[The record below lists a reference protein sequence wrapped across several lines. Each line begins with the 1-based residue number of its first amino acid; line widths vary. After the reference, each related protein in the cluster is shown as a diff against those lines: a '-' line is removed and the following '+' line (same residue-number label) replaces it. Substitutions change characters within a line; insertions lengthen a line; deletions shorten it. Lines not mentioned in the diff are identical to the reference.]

1 MVKGMNLRKFMAFM
15 LLLFIYSGVGSAYA
29 EELPDFLLLK
39 ESPSLRP
46 LGDTIRAG
54 EPFVGE
60 IFFEKTKEIALPNN
74 ATLYISTELLNPRI
88 VVKID
93 NRTST
98 YSAKNISVSLDPKKF
113 EEIYV
118 KIEGY
123 APDTPKQI
131 KMTALN
137 ISTQVFYE
145 YKALQEMQQETI
157 KIYSVSTP
165 EVERLVKDI
174 ESAKERLDAI
184 NKKIIDLRGV
194 IETTNL
200 ELKSDNI
207 RAYIKVAEDYH
218 DSARIEESKMQV
230 DKALENIEAL
240 EKEIAGAEKQQKI
253 KKYGIAGA
261 VILIILVGIYVL
273 RKQRE
278 ELG

>member
-1 MVKGMNLRKFMAFM
+1 
-15 LLLFIYSGVGSAYA
+15 
-29 EELPDFLLLK
+29 
-39 ESPSLRP
+39 
-46 LGDTIRAG
+46 
-54 EPFVGE
+54 
-60 IFFEKTKEIALPNN
+60 
-74 ATLYISTELLNPRI
+74 
-88 VVKID
+88 
-93 NRTST
+93 
-98 YSAKNISVSLDPKKF
+98 
-113 EEIYV
+113 
-118 KIEGY
+118 
-123 APDTPKQI
+123 
-131 KMTALN
+131 
-137 ISTQVFYE
+137 
-145 YKALQEMQQETI
+145 
-157 KIYSVSTP
+157 
-165 EVERLVKDI
+165 VKDI

-207 RAYIKVAEDYH
+207 RAFIKVAEDYH